1 MSWLRVGDW
10 IVSVNDVVA
19 VRYDEGTVDIYT
31 RGDRFREKGGFSAKG
46 EEAEK
51 LWAYFCALSTNVEAE
66 EDVHGGY
73 EPPRE
78 APRGRHLTIR

>member
-51 LWAYFCALSTNVEAE
+51 L
-66 EDVHGGY
+66 
-73 EPPRE
+73 
-78 APRGRHLTIR
+78 